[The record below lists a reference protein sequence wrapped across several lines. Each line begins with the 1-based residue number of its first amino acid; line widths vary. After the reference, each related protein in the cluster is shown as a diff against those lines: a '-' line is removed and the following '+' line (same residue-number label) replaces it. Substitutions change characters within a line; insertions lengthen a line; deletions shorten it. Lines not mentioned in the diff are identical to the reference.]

1 MSLHVAAITLLIVIF
16 VLASGVLSMLDAAI
30 LSVSRA
36 EVEETLS
43 HGLWGGRALKG
54 VAHRQMHT
62 VIVIVILTNLVNIL
76 GPVLIGVRAAALF
89 GSQSL
94 GVLTALLTAMTILF
108 SEIIP
113 KALGTR
119 HAPTIARLSA
129 PLLLALAFIL
139 SPLVAFL
146 EFVVRPFRQGD
157 RPTGTEAQIQALARI
172 GGEQGLIEEDEL
184 AIIRRTFFLNDKTAK
199 DIMVRAG
206 TFAQIPASRTIAAAA
221 DDAAK
226 WPHHRYPVIDDA
238 GRVAGFVMSRE
249 LLQSLVAGRGGDSV
263 TTILHDPLIIP
274 PTMRLD
280 HVLPLLQ
287 EKRLH
292 LAIVEE
298 KGKVS
303 GIVTLKDV
311 LEELVGE
318 MRDERRI

>member
-1 MSLHVAAITLLIVIF
+1 MAVIALLIIVF
-16 VLASGVLSMLDAAI
+16 VLASGLLSTLDAAV

-36 EVEETLS
+36 EVEETLV
-43 HGLWGGRALKG
+43 HKLWGGRALKG
-54 VAHRQMHT
+54 IMRKQMHT

-76 GPVLIGVRAAALF
+76 GPVLIGVYTAALF

-94 GVLTALLTAMTILF
+94 GILTAFLTALTILF

-119 HAPTIARLSA
+119 HAPTIARFSA
-129 PLLLALAFIL
+129 PLLLLLTTLL
-139 SPLVAFL
+139 SPVVLLL
-146 EFVVRPFRQGD
+146 EFIVRPFRQGE

-172 GGEQGLIEEDEL
+172 GGESGLIEEDEL
-184 AIIRRTFFLNDKTAK
+184 AIIRRSFILNDKTAK
-199 DIMVRAG
+199 DIMVRTG
-206 TFAQIPASRTIAAAA
+206 TFVQIPASRTIAAAA

-226 WPHHRYPVIDDA
+226 WPHHRYPVVDST
-238 GRVAGFVMSRE
+238 GRAIGFVMSRE
-249 LLQSLVAGRGGDSV
+249 LLQSLVAGRGGESV

-274 PTMRLD
+274 PTMPLD
-280 HVLPLLQ
+280 DILPLLQ
-287 EKRLH
+287 KQRLH

-298 KGKVS
+298 KEQVL